1 MGAFDIALAAII
13 LIATVVQGFRGFGRA
28 VFDCLGLYMALI
40 LAHCAYLPL
49 SGAVHF
55 HSGAADNHAAAYTV
69 IFVLSSIIMLCVSR
83 WVYGT
88 VLYNAGVFDQ
98 LLGVVAGIVLG
109 IMIAHGI
116 TTSIA
121 LTDPTGNGQVASYT
135 DTPLS
140 DEVLNFTS
148 YHKFMDSISSSM
160 GAQQRADPTAG

>member
-1 MGAFDIALAAII
+1 MGVFDIVLAGII
-13 LIATVVQGFRGFGRA
+13 LIVTGIEAFRGFGRA
-28 VFDCLGLYMALI
+28 VFDCLGLYLALI
-40 LAHCAYLPL
+40 IAHCAYLPL
-49 SGAVHF
+49 SSAVHF
-55 HSGAADNHAAAYTV
+55 HNGAADNHAAAYTL
-69 IFVLSSIIMLCVSR
+69 IFALSGVVMLVVAR

-98 LLGVVAGIVLG
+98 LLGVAAGITLG

-148 YHKFMDSISSSM
+148 YHKFMTSISSF
-160 GAQQRADPTAG
+160 GDNQRTDPTAG